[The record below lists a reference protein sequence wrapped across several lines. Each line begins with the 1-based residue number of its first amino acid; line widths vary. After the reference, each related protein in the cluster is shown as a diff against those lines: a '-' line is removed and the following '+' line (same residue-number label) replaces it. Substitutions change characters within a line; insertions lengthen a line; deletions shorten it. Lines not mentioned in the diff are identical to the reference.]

1 MLSSNHCIASN
12 TSQEYLYWKP
22 PQENPLMGSL
32 LYSRLQV
39 SKVENSKYTQLKGM
53 HINNA
58 SHSKPEKSC
67 SNLLLVMILYFFYRH
82 TQLRQSTRIEPMI
95 HPLFWR
101 EKLTVLRFLWV
112 IRTVIFSLHNKG
124 WILFKKPLSTSYNN
138 IFNLIKIRY

>member
-39 SKVENSKYTQLKGM
+39 SKVENSKYIQLKGM
-53 HINNA
+53 HVNNA
-58 SHSKPEKSC
+58 IHSKPEKSC

-112 IRTVIFSLHNKG
+112 TELSFSPSIIRGGSYLKNHCPLVITTFS
-124 WILFKKPLSTSYNN
+124 I
-138 IFNLIKIRY
+138 